1 MGGVERV
8 KVEEVGLRVGDMVM
22 VEEGKV
28 DGFGPGNSD
37 IGQEAFLPKVEPRL
51 RPGLV

>member
-1 MGGVERV
+1 MERV

-28 DGFGPGNSD
+28 DGFGPGNSN
-37 IGQEAFLPKVEPRL
+37 IGQEAFLPKVKPRL
-51 RPGLV
+51 RPGPV